1 MTSEEKRLVV
11 SNLLLTI
18 DYLKDKDQ
26 NILSNVQETLEIL
39 KTNWDRD
46 DYYYIEMLKSL
57 NNN

>member
-26 NILSNVQETLEIL
+26 NILSKVQETLEIL
-39 KTNWDRD
+39 RTNWDRD

>member
-39 KTNWDRD
+39 RTNWDRD